1 MALLFHLYIIIII
14 IIISHWSWCHA
25 KKHLSFWKGKTNL
38 WRKINLWLGTVFEDI
53 EKEVNIYIYGFV
65 TADINILKYIFFR
78 AGRKT
83 PVFYRKT
90 VSLIVQRYLMLP
102 WGKMGHKSSELLK
115 PYHETSFDLK
125 LYLLF
130 FDMSF
135 NHRSLSFSFKK
146 ILQNIKS
153 ILRNTGDE
161 RGKKP
166 EYAQN
171 RLLGWEHL
179 DKNHTL

>member
-1 MALLFHLYIIIII
+1 
-14 IIISHWSWCHA
+14 
-25 KKHLSFWKGKTNL
+25 
-38 WRKINLWLGTVFEDI
+38 
-53 EKEVNIYIYGFV
+53 
-65 TADINILKYIFFR
+65 
-78 AGRKT
+78 
-83 PVFYRKT
+83 
-90 VSLIVQRYLMLP
+90 
-102 WGKMGHKSSELLK
+102 MGHKSNELLK

-130 FDMSF
+130 FDVSF

-153 ILRNTGDE
+153 VLRNTGDE

-171 RLLGWEHL
+171 RLLG
-179 DKNHTL
+179 